1 MADATQ
7 ENLWDVNSRSKTSA
21 FAWRG
26 QFTPD
31 FVSLVFDKFDT
42 GEGLVLDPFMGSGT
56 VLLEALRR
64 QRPTIGSEI
73 NPAAFYLS
81 KVFTLSHLSDVTR
94 SSVLAQ
100 VLNII
105 SNLKPDEEGNF
116 FSSLVEQAI
125 TASDEHLK
133 ALLVALLLLSAKD
146 SSTSSQDSLQK
157 AFLQIENVLTE
168 LPFTKTPVQIT
179 CSDARAIETEDNSVG
194 FVVTS
199 PPYINVFNYHQN
211 YRPSVE
217 ALGWNILEKAQSE
230 IGSNRKNRGNRL
242 LTVIQYTIDMTL
254 LLEELSRVLKKD
266 GVVVMVVGRES
277 NVRGL
282 PFMNS
287 EIIENAIAL
296 FPGFIVREKHERKF
310 RSRYG
315 ALVYEDIL
323 IFSKSGSRQKNASTS
338 EELIVSAR
346 LIATSHL
353 ERLKPSCPVDVLPD
367 IEQAISKAH
376 SVQPSPLR

>member
-1 MADATQ
+1 VADAPQ

-81 KVFTLSHLSDVTR
+81 KVFTLSHLSDVAR
-94 SSVLAQ
+94 SSLLTQ
-100 VLNII
+100 VLNLI
-105 SNLKPDEEGNF
+105 SSLKPDEEGNF
-116 FSSLVEQAI
+116 FSSFVEQAI

-133 ALLVALLLLSAKD
+133 TLLVALLLLSAKD
-146 SSTSSQDSLQK
+146 SPTSSQDSLQK
-157 AFLQIENVLTE
+157 AYLQIENVLTE
-168 LPFTKTPVQIT
+168 LPFTKTSVQIS
-179 CSDARAIETEDNSVG
+179 CSDARSIETEDNSVG

-254 LLEELSRVLKKD
+254 LLEELSRVLKED

-296 FPGFIVREKHERKF
+296 FPGFTVREKHERKF

-323 IFSKSGSRQKNASTS
+323 IFSKSVLQPKKASAP
-338 EELIVSAR
+338 EELIMNAR
-346 LIATSHL
+346 AIATSHL
-353 ERLKPSCPVDVLPD
+353 ERLKPYCPVDVLPD
-367 IEQAISKAH
+367 IEQAILKAH